1 MAFIIRKSFV
11 CYECVTPLMG
21 VRFLRGGGGGGL
33 ASLQENGSFRL
44 LK

>member
-21 VRFLRGGGGGGL
+21 VRFLRGGG
-33 ASLQENGSFRL
+33 EVVD
-44 LK
+44 